1 MTRAAKYRPEFCD
14 KAVMILEN
22 GKSLAAV
29 CAALDISR
37 TTLYEWRDSNPDFSE
52 AIERGLQKCQAYWE
66 EMGHDGAAGDN
77 ENFCATPW
85 IFTMKN
91 RFRDDYAEDKADNKT
106 VSDSIVE
113 KLIDKLVD

>member
-1 MTRAAKYRPEFCD
+1 MSEPYKYKVEYGQLAVEILAK
-14 KAVMILEN
+14 

-29 CAALDISR
+29 CAHLNISR
-37 TTLYEWRDSNPDFSE
+37 PTLYEWRDRFPEFKKS
-52 AIERGLQKCQAYWE
+52 IELGLQKAQVYWE
-66 EMGHDGAAGDN
+66 NIGEDGITGN
-77 ENFCATPW
+77 IKNFGGSPW

-91 RFRDDYAEDKADNKT
+91 RFRDDYAEEKEHKS